1 MAFNESSHETIL
13 RRAREWVESCRD
25 EVTRASI
32 ALHAA
37 NESLKKAKEKFDAA
51 FAENE
56 KQEIAKRRSQYSHST
71 K

>member
-13 RRAREWVESCRD
+13 RRARELVESCRD
-25 EVTRASI
+25 EVTRASV

-37 NESLKKAKEKFDAA
+37 NESLKKAREKFDSA

-56 KQEIAKRRSQYSHST
+56 RREVEKRRSEYSHST